1 MTPIADCLTLPSDK
15 VLDHATV
22 DQILLSGFSRIPI
35 HEPGQKD
42 NFIGMLL
49 VKRVSCCTRRT
60 ELIYSSSPIRLK
72 TTSRF
77 LNSLYYLYPRLDLIS
92 IVSRLWITSRPVEL
106 ICCSVAKLQVRGVE
120 LLVSS
125 AVCPLW
131 SHLCYADGLVE
142 DLIEEII
149 GEEIVS

>member
-35 HEPGQKD
+35 HEPGQRD

-49 VKRVSCCTRRT
+49 VKRVSFKIHFHFRIV
-60 ELIYSSSPIRLK
+60 LIHSSSLTRPRMIGLYPN
-72 TTSRF
+72 F
-77 LNSLYYLYPRLDLIS
+77 LCCPFPRLDLIS
-92 IVSRLWITSRPVEL
+92 IVSKLWITSRLVEL
-106 ICCSVAKLQVRGVE
+106 ICCLLAKLPVSEVV

-125 AVCPLW
+125 AVR
-131 SHLCYADGLVE
+131 HL
-142 DLIEEII
+142 
-149 GEEIVS
+149 